1 MQMIYIGI
9 DPGKSGALAVIR
21 EDGGITVD
29 PFDEIAY
36 RDRLGEIGYL
46 IEYAT
51 DAGAVCAL
59 EKVGARP
66 MQGVSSTFEF
76 GRNAG
81 YIEGLLVANR
91 IPYNLVTPQRWKKEF
106 ALLKRDKD
114 ASIAEARR
122 LFPKVSLKPTERSRK
137 DNDGMAEALLMAEW
151 ARRMVR

>member
-1 MQMIYIGI
+1 MIYIGI

-21 EDGGITVD
+21 ADGTVSVD
-29 PFDEIAY
+29 PFDEIVY
-36 RDRLGEIGYL
+36 RDRLGEVGYVL
-46 IEYAT
+46 EYET
-51 DAGAVCAL
+51 DVGAVCAL

-81 YIEGLLVANR
+81 YIEGLLVAYG

-122 LFPKVSLKPTERSRK
+122 LFPKVSLLPTERSRK
-137 DNDGMAEALLMAEW
+137 ENDGMAEALLLAEF
-151 ARRMVR
+151 ARRCYRG